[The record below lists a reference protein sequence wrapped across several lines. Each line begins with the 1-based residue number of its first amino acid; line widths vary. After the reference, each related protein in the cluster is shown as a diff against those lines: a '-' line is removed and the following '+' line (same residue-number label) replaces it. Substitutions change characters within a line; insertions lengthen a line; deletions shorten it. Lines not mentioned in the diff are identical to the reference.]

1 MKVVDKKYNF
11 LRPMRTPN
19 LVRLGRAADGGYV
32 VDSEIVKKCNTLITF
47 GLGPDWSFELDYIK
61 KNKNLKIYLYDHT
74 TNSLNFYFPYI
85 KEILKY
91 FRRFLT
97 FRATYETI
105 STRIKYLYNYKKF
118 LNLKNVN
125 FFKEKITNTIENKK
139 LLESNIEAPDVRG
152 IGAHVKP
159 DVETDLNKVFSR
171 INNQE
176 EEVVLKI
183 DIEGSEYEIID
194 QILKYSNRIRM
205 LIIEFHWL
213 DKKEEIF
220 LESIKKLKDCF
231 EIIHI
236 HGNNHYPKLD
246 NGLPIILEITLLNK
260 KYIREKK
267 VEYINKFPIKGL
279 DYPCNP
285 YKEDLVFSFSS

>member
-1 MKVVDKKYNF
+1 MKNEKYNF
-11 LRPMRTPN
+11 LKAIKTSN
-19 LVRLGRAADGGYV
+19 LIRLGRNEDGGYV

-74 TNSLNFYFPYI
+74 TSSSPYT
-85 KEILKY
+85 KAVLKY
-91 FRRFLT
+91 LRRFLT

-105 STRIKYLYNYKKF
+105 KTRIRYLNNYKNF
-118 LNLKNVN
+118 LNLKNVSL
-125 FFKEKITNTIENKK
+125 FKEKITDTTENKK
-139 LLESNIEAPDVRG
+139 IIGLNVEPPDVRG
-152 IGAHVKP
+152 IGA
-159 DVETDLNKVFSR
+159 DVIPNVESDLDKVFSR

-176 EEVVLKI
+176 EVVLKS

-194 QILKYSNRIRM
+194 QILKYSGRIKM
-205 LIIEFHWL
+205 SIIEFHWL

-220 LESIKKLKDCF
+220 LESIKKLKEHF

-236 HGNNHYPKLD
+236 HGNNHYPTLD
-246 NGLPIILEITLLNK
+246 SGLPIILEITFLNK

-267 VEYINKFPIKGL
+267 VEYINKFPIEGL

-285 YKEDLVFSFSS
+285 YKEDLTFSFE

>member
-1 MKVVDKKYNF
+1 MKNEKYNF
-11 LRPMRTPN
+11 LKAVKTSN
-19 LVRLGRAADGGYV
+19 LIRLGRNEDGGYV
-32 VDSEIVKKCNTLITF
+32 VDSEIIKKCDTLITF

-74 TNSLNFYFPYI
+74 TSSSPYVKAVI
-85 KEILKY
+85 KYL
-91 FRRFLT
+91 RRFLT
-97 FRATYETI
+97 FRATYE
-105 STRIKYLYNYKKF
+105 SVRNRLKYLYNYKNF

-125 FFKEKITNTIENKK
+125 LFKEKITDTVENRKIAG
-139 LLESNIEAPDVRG
+139 SNKEPPDNRG
-152 IGAHVKP
+152 IGA
-159 DVETDLNKVFSR
+159 DVIPTVESDLDKVFSR

-176 EEVVLKI
+176 EVVLKS

-194 QILKYSNRIRM
+194 QILKYSDRIKM
-205 LIIEFHWL
+205 SIIEFHWL

-220 LESIKKLKDCF
+220 LESIKKLQEHF

-246 NGLPIILEITLLNK
+246 SGLPIILEITFLNK
-260 KYIREKK
+260 KYINEKK

-285 YKEDLVFSFSS
+285 YKEDLTFSFE

>member
-1 MKVVDKKYNF
+1 MRNEKYNF
-11 LRPMRTPN
+11 LKAVKTSN
-19 LVRLGRAADGGYV
+19 LIRLGRNWDGGYV
-32 VDSEIVKKCNTLITF
+32 VDSEIIKKSNTLITF

-61 KNKNLKIYLYDHT
+61 KNQNVKIYIYDHT
-74 TNSLNFYFPYI
+74 TSSSPYT
-85 KEILKY
+85 KEVLKY
-91 FRRFLT
+91 LRRFLT
-97 FRATYETI
+97 FRATYQAVI
-105 STRIKYLYNYKKF
+105 TRIRYLNNYKKF

-125 FFKEKITNTIENKK
+125 LYKEKITDTIENKK
-139 LLESNIEAPDVRG
+139 IAGSNVELPDARG
-152 IGAHVKP
+152 IGA
-159 DVETDLNKVFSR
+159 DVIADAETDLDKVFSR

-176 EEVVLKI
+176 EVVLKC

-194 QILKYSNRIRM
+194 QILNYSDRIKM
-205 LIIEFHWL
+205 SIIEFHWL

-220 LESIKKLKDCF
+220 LESIKKLKEQF

-246 NGLPIILEITLLNK
+246 NGIPIIFEITFLNK

-285 YKEDLVFSFSS
+285 YKEDLTFSFE